1 MAHLRYPQDLF
12 KVQRQM
18 LGLYHTTNPYTF
30 FQQSDIWEVPSDP
43 VKGGESGIKEPPY
56 FLTIKW
62 PGEEQAHYSN
72 TTVFVPRGR
81 ENLSVYMAVNADAT
95 SPNYG
100 QLRALK
106 LSDAKQIPGPGQT
119 FNAISTNEAVAE
131 RLLPF
136 NRQGNTSAIYGNLLT
151 IPVGGGLMYV
161 QPIYTQTSTTS
172 GGYPALRF
180 VVARFGEHVGI
191 GDTLKVALDQVFQ
204 GDAGAETGEKPV
216 EGSTNGQQP
225 PPTSE
230 AEAKEQ
236 AKALLKEGVALFA
249 EADQALKAGDL
260 ATYQQ
265 KTNEAKVKTE
275 RALALLNE

>member
-1 MAHLRYPQDLF
+1 M
-12 KVQRQM
+12 
-18 LGLYHTTNPYTF
+18 
-30 FQQSDIWEVPSDP
+30 
-43 VKGGESGIKEPPY
+43 
-56 FLTIKW
+56 
-62 PGEEQAHYSN
+62 
-72 TTVFVPRGR
+72 
-81 ENLSVYMAVNADAT
+81 
-95 SPNYG
+95 
-100 QLRALK
+100 
-106 LSDAKQIPGPGQT
+106 
-119 FNAISTNEAVAE
+119 
-131 RLLPF
+131 
-136 NRQGNTSAIYGNLLT
+136 
-151 IPVGGGLMYV
+151 
-161 QPIYTQTSTTS
+161 
-172 GGYPALRF
+172 
-180 VVARFGEHVGI
+180 
-191 GDTLKVALDQVFQ
+191 FQ